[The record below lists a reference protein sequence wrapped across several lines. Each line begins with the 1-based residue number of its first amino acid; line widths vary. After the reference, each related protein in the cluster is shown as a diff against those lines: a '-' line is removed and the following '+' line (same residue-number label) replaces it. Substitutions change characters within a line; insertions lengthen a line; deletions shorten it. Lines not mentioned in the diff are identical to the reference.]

1 MVFVDSYQARYQT
14 YHLDSQFLICV
25 SCGEQGGLI
34 GLAAATVGLASEAAQ
49 HLKVNLFSPWLF
61 FTMVECVFLFFFLS
75 CLRLLVQVFLLS
87 GFASHIQ

>member
-1 MVFVDSYQARYQT
+1 
-14 YHLDSQFLICV
+14 V

-49 HLKVNLFSPWLF
+49 HLKVNFLSPWLF

-75 CLRLLVQVFLLS
+75 CLRLLLQVFLLS